1 MLLTQE
7 KKSSQ
12 RGVKENARQARVE
25 VGHTLCTVM
34 PLKDFSCSWQTNISL
49 RFKAACQKHC
59 GGRRTVESS
68 TGGGL
73 AELPSARCL
82 LLHGAS
88 RHSTP

>member
-25 VGHTLCTVM
+25 VRHTLCTVM

-68 TGGGL
+68 TGGG
-73 AELPSARCL
+73 AGRAAISTLPAAPRC
-82 LLHGAS
+82 
-88 RHSTP
+88 